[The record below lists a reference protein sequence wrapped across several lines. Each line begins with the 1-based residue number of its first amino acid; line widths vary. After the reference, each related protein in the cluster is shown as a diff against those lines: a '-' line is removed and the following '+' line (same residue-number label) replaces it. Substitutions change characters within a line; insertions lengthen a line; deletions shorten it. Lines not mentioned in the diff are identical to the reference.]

1 MKLFKLV
8 IKNVF
13 RHKLRTFLTVVGMG
27 VAVVAFGLMRTVV
40 TAWNS
45 GVEASS
51 TSRLV
56 TRDAV
61 TIVNPLPLSYY
72 QQIKQVPGVERVTWE
87 NWFGGIYINRSN
99 FFARLAVDTK
109 AFFKIYPE
117 YVLPKKEMKNFLGQ
131 QNSCV
136 VGEVLAKRYHFKIG
150 GLLTLKGDIYPGTW
164 DFVIA
169 GIYKPKFKTT
179 DATQMFFHWTYLN
192 ETIRQEMPAR
202 ANQVGWYIE
211 KINSSLNPA
220 KVGSEIDALFNNS
233 SAETKTETE
242 RAFAKGFL
250 SSSSA
255 IITGINMMSFI
266 IIGIILLVLANT
278 MIMSARERT
287 REYAVL
293 KAIGFSGRHLIALI
307 MGESLLI
314 SFMGG
319 IVGVLLT
326 YPLVNSF
333 ANYVPRG
340 AFPVFDVEPV
350 TLMFA
355 FGAVITVGIAAS
367 IFPIQRAIS
376 TKIAEGVRFAG

>member
-1 MKLFKLV
+1 MKLLKLI

-61 TIVNPLPLSYY
+61 TIVNPLPLSYC
-72 QQIKQVPGVERVTWE
+72 QRIKQVPGVEQVTWE

-109 AFFKIYPE
+109 TFLKIYPE
-117 YVLPKKEMKNFLGQ
+117 YVLPKNEKKNFLAE

-136 VGEVLAKRYHFKIG
+136 VGEVLAQRYHLKVG
-150 GLLTLKGDIYPGTW
+150 DAMTLKGDIYPGTW

-169 GIYKPKFKTT
+169 GIYRPEFKTT
-179 DATQMFFHWTYLN
+179 DATQMFFHWKYLN
-192 ETIRQEMPAR
+192 ETIRQEMPER
-202 ANQVGWYIE
+202 ADQVGWYIE

-233 SAETKTETE
+233 AAETKTETE

-293 KAIGFSGRHLIALI
+293 KALGFSGRHFVALI
-307 MGESLLI
+307 MGESVII
-314 SFMGG
+314 SVMGG

-355 FGAVITVGIAAS
+355 FGAVIGVGIAAS
-367 IFPIQRAIS
+367 VFPIQRAIS
-376 TKIAEGVRFAG
+376 TKIAEGVRFVG

>member
-1 MKLFKLV
+1 MKLFKL
-8 IKNVF
+8 ILKNVF
-13 RHKLRTFLTVVGMG
+13 RHKLRTSLTIVGMG

-72 QQIKQVPGVERVTWE
+72 QRIKEVPGVEQVTWE

-99 FFARLAVDTK
+99 FFARLAIDAKT
-109 AFFKIYPE
+109 FFNIYPE
-117 YVLPKKEMKNFLGQ
+117 YVLPKKEMKNFLAER
-131 QNSCV
+131 NSCV
-136 VGEVLAKRYHFKIG
+136 VGEVLARRYHLKVG
-150 GLLTLKGDIYPGTW
+150 DVMTLRGDIYPGTW

-169 GIYKPKFKTT
+169 GIYKPQFKTT

-192 ETIRQEMPAR
+192 ETIKKQMPGR
-202 ANQVGWYIE
+202 ADEVGWYIE
-211 KINSSLNPA
+211 KIGNSLNPA
-220 KVGSEIDALFNNS
+220 AVGRRIDALFDNS

-250 SSSSA
+250 TSSSA

-293 KAIGFSGRHLIALI
+293 KAIGFSARHLIALI
-307 MGESLLI
+307 MGESLFI
-314 SFMGG
+314 SALGG
-319 IVGVLLT
+319 ALGVLLT

-333 ANYVPRG
+333 ADFVPRG
-340 AFPVFDVEPV
+340 AFPVFDVEPI
-350 TLMFA
+350 TLILA
-355 FGAVITVGIAAS
+355 FGAVIVVGIAAA
-367 IFPIQRAIS
+367 IFPIQRAVS
-376 TKIAEGVRFAG
+376 AKIAEGVRFVG